1 MKMIRS
7 SENWEQM
14 QLYKKH
20 DKNAPTHLLWNERVG
35 TFLSSHRE
43 HQCKD

>member
-1 MKMIRS
+1 MEMIRS

-14 QLYKKH
+14 QLHKKH
-20 DKNAPTHLLWNERVG
+20 DKNAPAHLLQNARAG

-43 HQCKD
+43 YQPED